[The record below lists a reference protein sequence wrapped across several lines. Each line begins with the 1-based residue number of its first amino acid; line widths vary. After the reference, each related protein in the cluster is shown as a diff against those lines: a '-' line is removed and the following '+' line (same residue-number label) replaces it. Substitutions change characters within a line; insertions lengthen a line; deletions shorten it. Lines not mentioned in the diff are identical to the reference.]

1 MVTVVDTGI
10 KPMKQPFSWAT
21 KGNGIMFTAHGPV
34 NANGELAGADI
45 VEQTRLTFGN
55 LRQAVTAAGA
65 TLEDVAQVL
74 IYMKEAS
81 HMPSI
86 DNVYREFFKEPWP
99 NRSSVVVKD
108 FVHPAMLIEIVAY
121 IVLPEGR

>member
-1 MVTVVDTGI
+1 MVSVIETGI
-10 KPMKQPFSWAT
+10 KPMKQPFSWAV
-21 KGNGIMFTAHGPV
+21 KGGGVVFTAHGPV
-34 NANGELAGADI
+34 NASGELEGGDI
-45 VEQTRLTFGN
+45 VAQARLTFAN
-55 LRQAVTAAGA
+55 LRQTVAAAGA
-65 TLEDVAQVL
+65 KMEDVAQVL

-86 DNVYREFFKEPWP
+86 DNVYREFFREPWP

-121 IVLPEGR
+121 VVLPDGR